1 MSIAHSLDSFEIDD
15 ELICIS
21 YIWMPISIL
30 ALIIQTILWA
40 MSVKCWLIVGVGG
53 QFIYLST
60 KINHANTL
68 SLKFGH
74 KLWQLIFNQNIFES
88 FDSKLFKIVDD
99 LNFMNAFCFG
109 NETNLEIKTL
119 KDVLKDSSISGH
131 PFIEYSGR
139 LIENDSL
146 TFLMEFFLTFN
157 FVNGSIYFKENYSY
171 FLEDYLNAEDWD
183 SFKSVFM
190 NHYGSNKINKNLND
204 VILKDSTIA
213 QMLNL

>member
-1 MSIAHSLDSFEIDD
+1 MSIEIVFKKFTNSDYTIKSLTKENGYAVIFEKDNKSFLYHLLQMSNEELRLLPANIDTHN
-15 ELICIS
+15 E
-21 YIWMPISIL
+21 
-30 ALIIQTILWA
+30 T
-40 MSVKCWLIVGVGG
+40 
-53 QFIYLST
+53 
-60 KINHANTL
+60 
-68 SLKFGH
+68 
-74 KLWQLIFNQNIFES
+74 QLIFNQNIFES

-171 FLEDYLNAEDWD
+171 FLEDYLNAEDLD